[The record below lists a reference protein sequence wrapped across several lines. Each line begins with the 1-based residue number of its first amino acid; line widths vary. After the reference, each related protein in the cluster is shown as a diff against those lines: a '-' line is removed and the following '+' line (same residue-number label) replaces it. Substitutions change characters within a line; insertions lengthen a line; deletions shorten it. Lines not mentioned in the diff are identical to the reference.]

1 LSRRLAVA
9 AALIL
14 ALGISAAAG
23 YVHFAVPRVAVT
35 APVRGPA
42 VEAIYAT
49 GVVEPVIWAKVTP
62 MLRGRIMELCKCEG
76 VTIGEGDV
84 LARLDDAEEKARVA
98 ELEARAEFL
107 EGDMR
112 RYARLLEGNH
122 VSAQTYQR
130 ASTAYAEIRAVIAAE
145 RSRLNDFT
153 IRAPI
158 VGQVLR
164 RDGEVGEIVDS
175 DDVLFWVGEPK
186 PLWIVAEVDEE
197 DIARVRLGQRALIKA
212 DAFPEQV
219 LDGTVETITPKGDP
233 INKSF
238 RVRVALP
245 DDTPLLIGMTTEIN
259 VVVATVEEALLVP
272 ADAVKDGRLFVVNDG
287 RAHQRRVLTGIASP
301 AMVQITDGLTTDE
314 QVILAPPPGLRDGQ
328 RVRARRAS

>member
-1 LSRRLAVA
+1 MSRRLAIAV
-9 AALIL
+9 ALIL

-84 LARLDDAEEKARVA
+84 LARLDDAEERARVA

-130 ASTAYAEIRAVIAAE
+130 ASSAYAEIRAVIAAE

-158 VGQVLR
+158 AGQVLR

-197 DIARVRLGQRALIKA
+197 DIARVRIGQRALIKA
-212 DAFPEQV
+212 DAFPSQV

-233 INKSF
+233 DQQELS
-238 RVRVALP
+238 RPRRSSRRHAAP
-245 DDTPLLIGMTTEIN
+245 HRHDHRDQHRRRDRRGG
-259 VVVATVEEALLVP
+259 AAGS
-272 ADAVKDGRLFVVNDG
+272 GRRGQG
-287 RAHQRRVLTGIASP
+287 RAAVRRRRWPRAPDGGSRPASP
-301 AMVQITDGLTTDE
+301 
-314 QVILAPPPGLRDGQ
+314 
-328 RVRARRAS
+328 RRPWCRSRTGSPRTSR

>member
-1 LSRRLAVA
+1 LSRKLVIAL
-9 AALIL
+9 ALIL
-14 ALGISAAAG
+14 ALGIPAAAS
-23 YVHFAVPRVAVT
+23 YLRFAVPPVAVRT
-35 APVRGPA
+35 PVRGPA

-62 MLRGRIMELCKCEG
+62 MLRGRIIELCKCEG
-76 VTIGEGDV
+76 ATIGEGHV
-84 LARLDDAEEKARVA
+84 LARLDDAEERARVA

-107 EGDMR
+107 AGDMR
-112 RYARLLEGNH
+112 RYGRLLEGNH

-130 ASTAYAEIRAVIAAE
+130 AATAYAEIRAVIAAE

-158 VGQVLR
+158 GGQVLR

-175 DDVLFWVGEPK
+175 DDILFWVGEPT

-197 DIARVRLGQRALIKA
+197 DIARVRIGQRALIKA

-238 RVRVALP
+238 RVRVVLP

-259 VVVATVEEALLVP
+259 IVVATIDDALLVP
-272 ADAVKDGRLFVVNDG
+272 ADAVKDGRLFVVEDG
-287 RAHQRRVLTGIASP
+287 RARERRVEIGIVSP
-301 AMVQITDGLTTDE
+301 AMVQVVGGLRIDE
-314 QVILAPPPGLRDGQ
+314 QVILAPLPGLRDGQ
-328 RVRARRAS
+328 RVRGRPTS